1 MISVFSNYLGS
12 LSASKLVVLTDNSKI
27 SDIYDQ
33 LRIANNQG
41 AEVILGTTALVVPI
55 GECEDKDEILYEIC
69 TNNNLREVIRW
80 INKRITLCI
89 GVETYCTLEVRR
101 RIAMNML
108 YKLVEEK
115 KVDANIIAKLHSYLY
130 ENLWNEINLI
140 TNEDLPF

>member
-1 MISVFSNYLGS
+1 MISVFSNYLNS

-55 GECEDKDEILYEIC
+55 GECEDKDKILYEIC

-89 GVETYCTLEVRR
+89 GVETYRTLEIRR